1 MSGFSGTLALTK
13 AEIIR
18 LRRNK
23 RYLIFTI
30 ALPVVLY
37 LALGR
42 QKAIEEGVSFKV
54 YYLFEMASL
63 GAFSGAFNNNTIRI
77 SQERKD
83 GWIRQ
88 LRLTCL
94 PANGYVIAKIIA
106 SVVVTAPQ
114 IAIMM
119 LLGRFYGGVDLPIWK
134 WTVIAV
140 AIWLGTL
147 IFAALAV
154 AIGYW
159 MNPNSVQPIIM
170 LIFLFFSIF
179 GGLWFPISGVL
190 GKFAEATP
198 TFRIVQI
205 GTDVVTNGTVSWAGV
220 GVILVWLA
228 LFVGLATLA
237 VRTAAEAI

>member
-1 MSGFSGTLALTK
+1 
-13 AEIIR
+13 
-18 LRRNK
+18 
-23 RYLIFTI
+23 
-30 ALPVVLY
+30 
-37 LALGR
+37 
-42 QKAIEEGVSFKV
+42 
-54 YYLFEMASL
+54 MASL